1 MYRDEYR
8 VEKIMRFALIAGL
21 LTAATSSAIG
31 QTTNVVQPAYFVLK
45 GTTQTASGGVKSVR
59 VVNKDILAAL
69 NETGAYQFEARAAL
83 LFVST
88 DDEQLPV
95 LMVRNVS
102 GSQVTTNDI
111 GDFFGITE
119 IGDEVRSPDDSI
131 RWQTWNFAFDNNT
144 TNETAFQLW
153 GATTIER
160 GTVHAGRNG
169 EGAGSPAFVSDVR
182 GVGRVQGA
190 VTVFSGTVSSGNAAL
205 VREER

>member
-1 MYRDEYR
+1 
-8 VEKIMRFALIAGL
+8 MRFALITGL
-21 LTAATSSAIG
+21 LALATSSATA
-31 QTTNVVQPAYFVLK
+31 QTTNVVQQAYFVLK
-45 GTTQTASGGVKSVR
+45 GTAQTASGGVKSVR
-59 VVNKDILAAL
+59 VVNKDILTAL
-69 NETGAYQFEARAAL
+69 NETGVYQFGARATL

-88 DDEQLPV
+88 DEQQPPV

-102 GSQVTTNDI
+102 GNQLTTNDV
-111 GDFFGITE
+111 GDYFGLTE

-153 GATTIER
+153 GATTIQR
-160 GTVHAGRNG
+160 RTVHAGRNG
-169 EGAGSPAFVSDVR
+169 GGAGSPVFVSDVR

-190 VTVFSGTVSSGNAAL
+190 VTVFSGIVSSANVTP